1 MLPFLWTT
9 STYLPFQH
17 ITIDYICHTHHLFII
32 MAKTNR
38 TNPHSEEPTRHSNRT
53 SGKSPPSVAL
63 TAHKPAS
70 ARKATSARKDT
81 AASPFH
87 GGSEKFSGERKG
99 PPEAIVPA
107 PEAIGER
114 KGPPEANVPAP
125 EAIVPRLP
133 TLWEWTPP
141 SSVDVLPVK
150 PYFEPI
156 IPMPTLVGIDF
167 TADHDFAAAVVPR
180 ASRRYPGSNH
190 GEYYEMGGEEGKTG
204 DKDYDMAGEEGKNG
218 GEDYD
223 DDKDYDSA
231 PDDDG
236 DNSRDAILS
245 PREHQHLETV
255 LEACTDIA
263 SLS

>member
-9 STYLPFQH
+9 LTYSTFQH
-17 ITIDYICHTHHLFII
+17 ITIDYICHTHCLLN
-32 MAKTNR
+32 MAKTNS
-38 TNPHSEEPTRHSNRT
+38 TNPHTEEPTRRSNRT
-53 SGKSPPSVAL
+53 AGKSPASVDLPAR
-63 TAHKPAS
+63 KPAA

-81 AASPFH
+81 SAHKDTAASPLH
-87 GGSEKFSGERKG
+87 GDSKKFSGERKG

-107 PEAIGER
+107 PEAI
-114 KGPPEANVPAP
+114 
-125 EAIVPRLP
+125 VPRLP
-133 TLWEWTPP
+133 TLWEWRQP
-141 SSVDVLPVK
+141 SGVDN
-150 PYFEPI
+150 
-156 IPMPTLVGIDF
+156 DF
-167 TADHDFAAAVVPR
+167 TADHDFAAAVPCS
-180 ASRRYPGSNH
+180 SRRYPGSNNYH
-190 GEYYEMGGEEGKTG
+190 KNYEMGGEEGKNG
-204 DKDYDMAGEEGKNG
+204 GEDYDMAGEEGKNG